1 MAERLNYYILFET
14 YTQGMALKG
23 LLDKADVPCRI
34 SPAPRSIQ
42 GELGCGMSILLE
54 EEDIGRARE
63 CIEEHKA
70 VYYDIVP
77 LPCQIDAKRNR
88 FC

>member
-1 MAERLNYYILFET
+1 MTERLNYYILFET

-23 LLDKADVPCRI
+23 IFDKEDVPCRV

-42 GELGCGMSILLE
+42 GELGCGMSLLLE
-54 EEDIGRARE
+54 EEDIDRARK
-63 CIEEHKA
+63 CIEDHDA

-77 LPCQIDAKRNR
+77 LPCQINSKRDR
-88 FC
+88 YC